1 MKALTGLLLLVFGHG
16 VSSVLHSLQYF
27 YTGSSGLTAFPEFV
41 AVGMVDG
48 VQIGYY
54 DSNIQGIVLKQDW
67 MERYA
72 RDDPDYLERLTGI
85 AKGDQQWF
93 KVNIGILKKI
103 FYQIGGIHIYQKMY
117 GCEWDDDDDSTDG
130 YEQYGYDGEDFIS
143 LDLKTLTWV
152 AAVPQAVPT
161 TQSLNQDKAG
171 LQYQK
176 YYYTKECV
184 GVLKTALSY
193 GESTLQRTEID
204 SLAKTNEEPWSTTDD
219 ECRMCLFESSGF
231 DDGVHA
237 QVNDEHVQGGGVAME
252 TADLKAVQPGPHWL
266 QEYAVY
272 LTGLNLTF
280 LHIGEDSELEVDT
293 AVRDDGWP
301 VSIQIRLNPASLAVL
316 RFTTGVCV
324 VAIIN
329 HQKQADCWGCQCDC
343 PSQRRH
349 SCLQGATH
357 HHYESHYHDICVIL
371 DRHPF
376 LLLLETVLKK
386 TTGLTV
392 SPGKIYGVVESYLCD
407 LICNTYN
414 TEKLD
419 SLTTEGVSDEHL
431 LLIHEAI
438 QMWRPTLSFCKP
450 KPGGG
455 GGWRL

>member
-1 MKALTGLLLLVFGHG
+1 MW
-16 VSSVLHSLQYF
+16 VLCVCFLFSY
-27 YTGSSGLTAFPEFV
+27 
-41 AVGMVDG
+41 
-48 VQIGYY
+48 
-54 DSNIQGIVLKQDW
+54 SNGIFLI
-67 MERYA
+67 RYA
-72 RDDPDYLERLTGI
+72 
-85 AKGDQQWF
+85 
-93 KVNIGILKKI
+93 
-103 FYQIGGIHIYQKMY
+103 
-117 GCEWDDDDDSTDG
+117 
-130 YEQYGYDGEDFIS
+130 
-143 LDLKTLTWV
+143 
-152 AAVPQAVPT
+152 
-161 TQSLNQDKAG
+161 
-171 LQYQK
+171 
-176 YYYTKECV
+176 
-184 GVLKTALSY
+184 
-193 GESTLQRTEID
+193 
-204 SLAKTNEEPWSTTDD
+204 
-219 ECRMCLFESSGF
+219 
-231 DDGVHA
+231 A